1 MTTETYTR
9 DTVNLSVK
17 DLEKLVSKITSEMTS
32 DIFNKI
38 DELQVKLSYLIH
50 ENQFRSKNDLYEAT
64 ENDDTLS
71 SEDEEQDFLS
81 SSSEKSGYKSAK
93 KDDNEKNSQEY
104 KRKRRKLRSKSF
116 KLRQSGNRSIRGRN
130 KFVVSNRIGNE
141 DNPAK
146 FGAALKRAWVHVRR
160 VKIAPTDEDISS
172 FFQRKYFEKHVD
184 LESLPQ
190 RPSVRSM
197 AFKVGTNPKLL
208 SVFFFNYVTSGF

>member
-104 KRKRRKLRSKSF
+104 KR
-116 KLRQSGNRSIRGRN
+116 NRSIRGRN

-208 SVFFFNYVTSGF
+208 TFYEG